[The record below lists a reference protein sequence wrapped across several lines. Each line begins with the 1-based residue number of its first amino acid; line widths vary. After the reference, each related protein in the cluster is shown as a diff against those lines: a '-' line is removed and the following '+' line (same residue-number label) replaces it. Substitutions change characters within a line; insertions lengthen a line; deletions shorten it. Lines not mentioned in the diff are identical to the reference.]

1 MGPLAKFLLSLANLV
16 RSGGIRKLDQALK
29 FAKQQSDI
37 KLTPLVKKQ
46 IEMVFKKAKK
56 PESGTKKKGEVV
68 PMREG
73 IESLDE
79 FNLSKDDPM
88 GDLEKIVKG
97 EGDTGLPKVNPTNMS
112 TGLTRTIA
120 REILMKRGIELSK
133 GMDPIEVFRKT
144 FGQDSLGDVANL
156 AEELLEM
163 DRMGRRP
170 KPLTEIIE
178 QEGFFDIKMPK
189 EPPQGFSADDLAK
202 IQKEIDEEEVLKKF
216 DPTDRK
222 PNAEGGLNSLMAS
235 APDPMDERNSV
246 MENLSRQFF
255 NRPLKDL
262 SDDEIIQIEEMMDEM
277 TKKPK
282 EAPSIKLAGGGL
294 AYLMGM

>member
-16 RSGGIRKLDQALK
+16 RSGGIKKIDQAIK
-29 FAKQQSDI
+29 FAEQQFGQVS
-37 KLTPLVKKQ
+37 PLLKKQ

-68 PMREG
+68 PMKEG

-79 FNLSKDDPM
+79 VNA
-88 GDLEKIVKG
+88 
-97 EGDTGLPKVNPTNMS
+97 PKVNPTNMS

-156 AEELLEM
+156 AEELIEM
-163 DRMGRRP
+163 DRMGRKP

-178 QEGFFDIKMPK
+178 QEGLFDIKMPK

-235 APDPMDERNSV
+235 DPDIQDSRNELSLELFGKPLRLLTEEEIDILNDEAERLMQKFS
-246 MENLSRQFF
+246 S
-255 NRPLKDL
+255 
-262 SDDEIIQIEEMMDEM
+262 
-277 TKKPK
+277 KPK
-282 EAPSIKLAGGGL
+282 EAQSIKLAGGGL

>member
-16 RSGGIRKLDQALK
+16 RSGGIKKIDQAIK
-29 FAKQQSDI
+29 FAEQQFGQVS
-37 KLTPLVKKQ
+37 PLLKKQ

-68 PMREG
+68 PMKEG
-73 IESLDE
+73 IESLYE
-79 FNLSKDDPM
+79 VNA
-88 GDLEKIVKG
+88 
-97 EGDTGLPKVNPTNMS
+97 PKVNPTNMS

-120 REILMKRGIELSK
+120 REILIKRGIELSK

-156 AEELLEM
+156 AEELIEM

-282 EAPSIKLAGGGL
+282 EAQSIKLAGGGL

>member
-16 RSGGIRKLDQALK
+16 RSGGIKKIDQAIK
-29 FAKQQSDI
+29 FAEQQFGQVS
-37 KLTPLVKKQ
+37 PLLKKQ

-68 PMREG
+68 PMKEG
-73 IESLDE
+73 IESLDGV
-79 FNLSKDDPM
+79 NA
-88 GDLEKIVKG
+88 
-97 EGDTGLPKVNPTNMS
+97 PKVNPTNMS

-262 SDDEIIQIEEMMDEM
+262 SDDEIIEIEEMMDEM

>member
-16 RSGGIRKLDQALK
+16 RSGGIKKIDQAIK
-29 FAKQQSDI
+29 FAEQQFGQVS
-37 KLTPLVKKQ
+37 PLLKKQ

-68 PMREG
+68 PMKEG

-79 FNLSKDDPM
+79 VNA
-88 GDLEKIVKG
+88 
-97 EGDTGLPKVNPTNMS
+97 PKVNPTNMS

-246 MENLSRQFF
+246 MEDLSRQFF

>member
-16 RSGGIRKLDQALK
+16 RSGGIKKIDQALK

-37 KLTPLVKKQ
+37 ELTPLVKKQ

-68 PMREG
+68 PMKEG

-79 FNLSKDDPM
+79 FKA
-88 GDLEKIVKG
+88 
-97 EGDTGLPKVNPTNMS
+97 PKTNPTNMS

-156 AEELLEM
+156 SEELLEM

-235 APDPMDERNSV
+235 DPDIQDSRN
-246 MENLSRQFF
+246 ELSLELFGK
-255 NRPLKDL
+255 PLRL
-262 SDDEIIQIEEMMDEM
+262 LTEEEMDMLNDEAERLM
-277 TKKPK
+277 QKFSSKPK
-282 EAPSIKLAGGGL
+282 EAQSIKLAGGGL

>member
-16 RSGGIRKLDQALK
+16 RSGGIKKIDQAIK
-29 FAKQQSDI
+29 FAEQQFGQVS
-37 KLTPLVKKQ
+37 PLLKKQ

-68 PMREG
+68 PMKEG

-79 FNLSKDDPM
+79 VNA
-88 GDLEKIVKG
+88 
-97 EGDTGLPKVNPTNMS
+97 PKVNPTNMS

-178 QEGFFDIKMPK
+178 QEGLFDIKMPK

-246 MENLSRQFF
+246 MEDLSRQFF

>member
-16 RSGGIRKLDQALK
+16 RSGGIKKIDQAIK
-29 FAKQQSDI
+29 FAEQQFGQVS
-37 KLTPLVKKQ
+37 PLLKKQ

-97 EGDTGLPKVNPTNMS
+97 EGD

-178 QEGFFDIKMPK
+178 QEGLFDIKMPK
-189 EPPQGFSADDLAK
+189 EPSQGFSADDLAK

-235 APDPMDERNSV
+235 DPDIQDSRN
-246 MENLSRQFF
+246 ELSLELFGK
-255 NRPLKDL
+255 PLRL
-262 SDDEIIQIEEMMDEM
+262 LTEEEMDMLNDEAERLM
-277 TKKPK
+277 QKFSSKPK
-282 EAPSIKLAGGGL
+282 EAQSIKLAGGGL

>member
-1 MGPLAKFLLSLANLV
+1 MGPLAKFLISLANLV
-16 RSGGIRKLDQALK
+16 RSGGIKKIDQAIK
-29 FAKQQSDI
+29 FAEQQFGQVS
-37 KLTPLVKKQ
+37 PLLKKQ

-68 PMREG
+68 PMKEG

-79 FNLSKDDPM
+79 VNA
-88 GDLEKIVKG
+88 
-97 EGDTGLPKVNPTNMS
+97 PKVNPTNMS

-156 AEELLEM
+156 AEELIEM

-216 DPTDRK
+216 DPKDRK
-222 PNAEGGLNSLMAS
+222 PNAEGGL
-235 APDPMDERNSV
+235 
-246 MENLSRQFF
+246 
-255 NRPLKDL
+255 
-262 SDDEIIQIEEMMDEM
+262 
-277 TKKPK
+277 
-282 EAPSIKLAGGGL
+282 

>member
-16 RSGGIRKLDQALK
+16 RSGGIKKIDQAIK
-29 FAKQQSDI
+29 FAEQQFGQVS
-37 KLTPLVKKQ
+37 PLLKKQ

-68 PMREG
+68 PMKEG

-79 FNLSKDDPM
+79 VNA
-88 GDLEKIVKG
+88 
-97 EGDTGLPKVNPTNMS
+97 PKANPTNMS

-156 AEELLEM
+156 AEELIEM

-189 EPPQGFSADDLAK
+189 EPPQGLSADDLAK

-222 PNAEGGLNSLMAS
+222 PNAEGGL
-235 APDPMDERNSV
+235 
-246 MENLSRQFF
+246 
-255 NRPLKDL
+255 
-262 SDDEIIQIEEMMDEM
+262 
-277 TKKPK
+277 
-282 EAPSIKLAGGGL
+282 

>member
-16 RSGGIRKLDQALK
+16 RSGGIKKIDQALK

-37 KLTPLVKKQ
+37 ELTPLVKKQ

-79 FNLSKDDPM
+79 FKA
-88 GDLEKIVKG
+88 
-97 EGDTGLPKVNPTNMS
+97 PKTNPTNMS

-156 AEELLEM
+156 SEELLEM

-235 APDPMDERNSV
+235 DPDIQDSRN
-246 MENLSRQFF
+246 ELSLELFGK
-255 NRPLKDL
+255 PLRL
-262 SDDEIIQIEEMMDEM
+262 LTEEEMDMLNDEAERLM
-277 TKKPK
+277 QKFSSKPK
-282 EAPSIKLAGGGL
+282 EAQSIKLAGGGL

>member
-1 MGPLAKFLLSLANLV
+1 MGPLAKFLISLANLV
-16 RSGGIRKLDQALK
+16 RSGGIKKIDQAIK
-29 FAKQQSDI
+29 FAEQQFGQVS
-37 KLTPLVKKQ
+37 PLLKKQ

-68 PMREG
+68 PMKEG

-79 FNLSKDDPM
+79 VNA
-88 GDLEKIVKG
+88 
-97 EGDTGLPKVNPTNMS
+97 PKVNPTNMS

-156 AEELLEM
+156 AEELIEM

-216 DPTDRK
+216 DPKDRK

-235 APDPMDERNSV
+235 DPDIQDSRNELSLELFGKPLRLLTEEEIDILNDEAERLMQKFS
-246 MENLSRQFF
+246 S
-255 NRPLKDL
+255 
-262 SDDEIIQIEEMMDEM
+262 
-277 TKKPK
+277 KPK
-282 EAPSIKLAGGGL
+282 EEQSIKLAGGGL

>member
-16 RSGGIRKLDQALK
+16 RSGGIKKIDQAIK
-29 FAKQQSDI
+29 FAEQQFGQVS
-37 KLTPLVKKQ
+37 PLLKKQ

-68 PMREG
+68 PMKEG

-79 FNLSKDDPM
+79 VNA
-88 GDLEKIVKG
+88 
-97 EGDTGLPKVNPTNMS
+97 PKANPTNMS

-189 EPPQGFSADDLAK
+189 EPSQGFSADDLAK
-202 IQKEIDEEEVLKKF
+202 IQKEIDEEEALKKF

-222 PNAEGGLNSLMAS
+222 PNSEGGLNSLMAS

-262 SDDEIIQIEEMMDEM
+262 SDDEIIEIEEMMDEM

>member
-16 RSGGIRKLDQALK
+16 RSGGIKKIDQAIK
-29 FAKQQSDI
+29 FAEQQFGQVS
-37 KLTPLVKKQ
+37 PLLKKQ

-68 PMREG
+68 PMKEG

-156 AEELLEM
+156 AEELIEM

-170 KPLTEIIE
+170 KSLTEIIE

-189 EPPQGFSADDLAK
+189 EPPQGLSADDLAK

-235 APDPMDERNSV
+235 DPDIQDSRNELSLELFGKPLRLLTEEEIDILNDEAERLMQKFS
-246 MENLSRQFF
+246 S
-255 NRPLKDL
+255 
-262 SDDEIIQIEEMMDEM
+262 
-277 TKKPK
+277 KPK
-282 EAPSIKLAGGGL
+282 EAQSIKLAGGGL